1 MDKKKVLLAMSG
13 GVDSSAAAVCLQ
25 NAGYECLGATM
36 LMQDAGAA
44 GVDDA
49 RAVAETLGMDFSV
62 LDVREQF
69 KKEVMNEFI
78 ASYLRGETPNPCI
91 VCNKKLKFGLFDDYA
106 REIGADYIA
115 TGHYASVVKYGD
127 RYAIKKGADERKDQ
141 SYVLYNLTQE
151 TLSRLILPLG
161 NMEKAEVRALALE
174 ASLKNA
180 EKKESQDICFVP
192 DGDYVGFIERA
203 LGTTTPEGDF
213 VLRDG
218 KVMGRHKG
226 IIRYTIGQ
234 HKKLGLGIHT
244 PLYVLEKDAEN
255 NRIILGSNE
264 DLFVTTVEAK
274 DINWMAIEKPD
285 GPIRALAKIRYK
297 HKEQSATIE
306 VVGED
311 RVRVVFDEPQRAAT
325 PGQAV
330 VFYDGDTVLGGGT
343 VV

>member
-1 MDKKKVLLAMSG
+1 MKKKVLLAMSG

-25 NAGYECLGATM
+25 NEGYECLGATM
-36 LMQDAGAA
+36 LMQDAGES
-44 GVDDA
+44 GVTDA
-49 RAVAETLGMDFSV
+49 RLVAETLGMDFSV
-62 LDVREQF
+62 LDVRKEF
-69 KKEVMNEFI
+69 KKEVMDEFI

-106 REIGADYIA
+106 KELGADYIA
-115 TGHYASVVKYGD
+115 TGHYAKVEKCGD
-127 RYAIKKGADERKDQ
+127 RYLLKKGLDERKDQ
-141 SYVLYNLTQE
+141 SYVLYNMTQDI
-151 TLSRLILPLG
+151 LSHLLLPLG
-161 NMEKAEVRALALE
+161 AMSKAEVRELATE
-174 ASLKNA
+174 AALKNA

-192 DGDYVGFIERA
+192 DGDYVGFIESM
-203 LGTTTPEGDF
+203 LGKNVPEGDF

-218 KVMGRHKG
+218 TVMGRHKG

-244 PLYVLEKDAEN
+244 PLYVLEKDAAN

-264 DLFVTTVEAK
+264 DLFTTTVEAK
-274 DINWMAIEKPD
+274 DLNWIACD
-285 GPIRALAKIRYK
+285 GITEPTRVAAKIRYK
-297 HKEQSATIE
+297 HREQMATVEMI
-306 VVGED
+306 GED
-311 RVRVVFDEPQRAAT
+311 RARITFDEPQRAAT

>member
-36 LMQDAGAA
+36 LMQDAGVS
-44 GVDDA
+44 GTDDA
-49 RAVAETLGMDFSV
+49 RAVAEALGMDFSV

-69 KKEVMNEFI
+69 KKEVMDQFI
-78 ASYLRGETPNPCI
+78 ASYLNGETPNPCI
-91 VCNKKLKFGLFDDYA
+91 VCNKKLKFGLFADYA
-106 REIGADYIA
+106 KEIGADYIA
-115 TGHYASVVKYGD
+115 TGHYARVEKYGD

-161 NMEKAEVRALALE
+161 NMEKAEVRELALE

-192 DGDYVGFIERA
+192 DGDYVGFIERT
-203 LGTTTPEGDF
+203 LGYTTPEGDF

-264 DLFVTTVEAK
+264 DLFVTTVEAR

-285 GPIRALAKIRYK
+285 APIRALAKIRYK
-297 HKEQSATIE
+297 HKEQPAIIE
-306 VVGED
+306 VIGED
-311 RVRVVFDEPQRAAT
+311 RVRVTFDEPQRAAT

-343 VV
+343 VI